1 MPSCSPVASND
12 RAFLCPKIKRRY
24 DMKFLAIV
32 LIIRIIIA
40 LLHKEKNEAAN
51 DDVCRN
57 EVRHPA
63 EFRLRY

>member
-1 MPSCSPVASND
+1 
-12 RAFLCPKIKRRY
+12 
-24 DMKFLAIV
+24 MKFLAIV

-40 LLHKEKNEAAN
+40 LLHKEKNEVAN
-51 DDVCRN
+51 DDVSRN

>member
-1 MPSCSPVASND
+1 
-12 RAFLCPKIKRRY
+12 
-24 DMKFLAIV
+24 MKFLAIV